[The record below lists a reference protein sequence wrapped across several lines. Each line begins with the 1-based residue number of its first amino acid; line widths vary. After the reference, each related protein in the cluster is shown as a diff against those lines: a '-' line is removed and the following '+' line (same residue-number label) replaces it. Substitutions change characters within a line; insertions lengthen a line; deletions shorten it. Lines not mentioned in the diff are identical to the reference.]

1 MEFYTP
7 YLAAW
12 MKLLFPD
19 LKAQGRFNESFTY
32 NQLYMYVIQAVG
44 ATFCLGGFFLLLNFR
59 KLGGIICILA
69 VGFMIATQDNPLLL
83 EHLKPKPKIM
93 KINLGD
99 LARHI
104 SLIGALIYMM
114 VVEPV
119 SDIDLEKVAKE
130 ERKKAKAERR
140 AVREAVE
147 AELAKE
153 LAKDPA
159 NKKDD

>member
-83 EHLKPKPKIM
+83 EHLKITLIKRMTIG
-93 KINLGD
+93 IQW
-99 LARHI
+99 
-104 SLIGALIYMM
+104 SLLKKLILQMQ
-114 VVEPV
+114 
-119 SDIDLEKVAKE
+119 IK
-130 ERKKAKAERR
+130 
-140 AVREAVE
+140 
-147 AELAKE
+147 
-153 LAKDPA
+153 
-159 NKKDD
+159 